1 MLAFSQ
7 PPTEKDHSATGFHKH
22 QQNAPMLW
30 EQLGISVSARPPSL
44 RYQTAIISG
53 SFRTNEVS
61 PKGNE
66 NSVVCFLEQ
75 DGETTWRVVDM
86 TFCLFALFICCTFL
100 KRKWRLEVVG
110 MLNIVFSVIVI
121 TNGKWLLGTKMLV
134 MQIQKRNYCVRKN
147 AY

>member
-30 EQLGISVSARPPSL
+30 EKLGISVSARPPSL
-44 RYQTAIISG
+44 GYQTAIISG

-75 DGETTWRVVDM
+75 DGETTWKSCRHDVLLVCFVYLLYVFLVV
-86 TFCLFALFICCTFL
+86 F
-100 KRKWRLEVVG
+100 E
-110 MLNIVFSVIVI
+110 
-121 TNGKWLLGTKMLV
+121 TKM
-134 MQIQKRNYCVRKN
+134 K
-147 AY
+147 A